1 MTSAPARAAAPAAR
15 ARRPAPP
22 GRIQLQADL
31 PGLGALQDRQQF
43 ALLADQVTVA
53 VHQLAG
59 RITDAG
65 LTVPEHEDWQALAGR
80 RGDPETDYELARS
93 VLLFHDALLAA
104 LTAADHQTG
113 LAYGLGRAVADL
125 TLRMSPGLVRTR
137 AHARGGP
144 GRRPAPAGLQWTRPR
159 WTRPRRPRP
168 RPTPG

>member
-1 MTSAPARAAAPAAR
+1 MTCGPRPCRRTRGPRPAAG
-15 ARRPAPP
+15 PAGPDP
-22 GRIQLQADL
+22 AQADL

-59 RITDAG
+59 RVTDAG
-65 LTVPEHEDWQALAGR
+65 LIMPEHEDWQALAGR
-80 RGDPETDYELARS
+80 RGDPETELWLARS

-125 TLRMSPGLVRTR
+125 TLRMSPGLVRTHAQAGAGR
-137 AHARGGP
+137 AVAGHAGRGS
-144 GRRPAPAGLQWTRPR
+144 GR
-159 WTRPRRPRP
+159 
-168 RPTPG
+168 